1 MYSSSPCQINNPDLL
16 WDLSYGAFPIKSEIC
31 ISRFIGAPWNLVCS
45 TIPMGEGYSPEKG
58 YGDVRPS
65 IPPFHASPA
74 VHKTS
79 EINVKFCLQNQQF
92 SENMASFSSRSSNL
106 AQIFVKKL
114 RNLINY
120 QFSSPRFDESPLT
133 SPPSS
138 QFILSQAP
146 KVQKSRPHMPTR
158 KKLSAPPLRQH
169 HTHGQG
175 GGMFR

>member
-120 QFSSPRFDESPLT
+120 QFSSPRFDESSGVNAFLT
-133 SPPSS
+133 WGDDC
-138 QFILSQAP
+138 QWHLIGKAILHACAHRGESEGGCA
-146 KVQKSRPHMPTR
+146 
-158 KKLSAPPLRQH
+158 PLRS
-169 HTHGQG
+169 
-175 GGMFR
+175 